1 MSPSSST
8 RHRSVTGLC
17 RAPVRGPAFSLC
29 AVNELPQSLIR
40 DWLAVQV
47 MAALHGSQC
56 EPVQFGRVSLGL
68 VPPLGVSDSSAH
80 MTNQQ
85 EVGA

>member
-1 MSPSSST
+1 MT
-8 RHRSVTGLC
+8 AAQLC
-17 RAPVRGPAFSLC
+17 R
-29 AVNELPQSLIR
+29 VNELPQSLIR

-68 VPPLGVSDSSAH
+68 VPLLGVPRRH
-80 MTNQQ
+80 GYTTC
-85 EVGA
+85 EGVTR